1 MPVSSTVLTHWERSA
16 TPFYQR
22 PASAAQLRSL
32 VIFALIWSAFT
43 TFAQDPPSFPDIT
56 TVERDL
62 DPPPPMLAD
71 TEPAPGKRVRLTLP
85 DYADTDVHHAL
96 YLPTD
101 WQADAGKKYPLIVE
115 YAGNGPFKS
124 RFGDVS
130 SGKVEDCL
138 MGYGISGGEKFLW
151 LTLPYVS
158 EDGQNNRTQWW
169 GSVERTVTYSKTA
182 VPKVC
187 AEFGGDPDQVFL
199 CGFSRGAIA
208 CNFIG
213 LHDDDI
219 AQLWRGFICH
229 SHYDGVK
236 KWGYQNSDRDSAAIR
251 LARLGDR
258 PQFII
263 QERSIE
269 STRSYLAEAK
279 PDGNF
284 TFVPLPYRNHT
295 AEWLYR
301 DIAERRKLRAWL
313 RKLID

>member
-1 MPVSSTVLTHWERSA
+1 MALSLCTTTGFA
-16 TPFYQR
+16 QN
-22 PASAAQLRSL
+22 PAS
-32 VIFALIWSAFT
+32 I
-43 TFAQDPPSFPDIT
+43 PDISS
-56 TVERDL
+56 VEPDL

-71 TEPAPGKRVRLTLP
+71 TKPAPGKRVRLTLP

-101 WQADAGKKYPLIVE
+101 WQKDDVGKKYPVIVE

-124 RFGDVS
+124 KFGDIS

-158 EDGQNNRTQWW
+158 EDGSENQTQWW
-169 GSVERTVTYSKTA
+169 GSVDKTVAYCKTA
-182 VPKVC
+182 VPKIC
-187 AEFGGDPDQVFL
+187 GDYNGDPDQVFL

-219 AQLWRGFICH
+219 AKLWRGFICH

-236 KWGYQNSDRDSAAIR
+236 KWNYANSDREAAAIR
-251 LARLGDR
+251 LARLGDL

-263 QERSIE
+263 QERSIDA
-269 STRSYLAEAK
+269 TRAYLAEAK

-284 TFVPLPYRNHT
+284 TFAPLPYRNHT

-301 DIAERRKLRAWL
+301 DIEERRLLREWME
-313 RKLID
+313 K